1 MRTAKITCPYCSN
14 SQKIFYFSFNLKQF
28 FNIFSKQEQLIP
40 TRAITDI
47 NKQIKKFLCKTCL
60 KDLIYFFNIN
70 NEEYF
75 VDGIH
80 LKYARE
86 LILNKRN
93 GIELLK
99 NKIIKLEK
107 VENSPENEK
116 LLEYLR
122 IKVIK
127 EDDELNH
134 LKEEYKDLPLKL

>member
-14 SQKIFYFSFNLKQF
+14 LQKIFHLSYSLKKF
-28 FNIFSKQEQLIP
+28 FNIFQKAELLIP

-47 NKQIKKFLCKTCL
+47 NKQIKKFSCKTCL

-86 LILNKRN
+86 LILNKTN
-93 GIELLK
+93 GIDILK
-99 NKIIKLEK
+99 NKIVKLENI
-107 VENSPENEK
+107 ETSPENEK

-122 IKVIK
+122 IKAIK
-127 EDDELNH
+127 EDEELNH

>member
-47 NKQIKKFLCKTCL
+47 NKQIKKFLCKACL

-86 LILNKRN
+86 LILNKTN
-93 GIELLK
+93 GIDLLK
-99 NKIIKLEK
+99 NKIVKLEK

-127 EDDELNH
+127 EDEELNH

>member
-1 MRTAKITCPYCSN
+1 MRTAKITCPYCSI

-40 TRAITDI
+40 TRAITDV
-47 NKQIKKFLCKTCL
+47 NKQIKKFSCKTCL

-86 LILNKRN
+86 LILNKTN
-93 GIELLK
+93 GIDLLK
-99 NKIIKLEK
+99 NKIVKLEK
-107 VENSPENEK
+107 VENVPENEK

-127 EDDELNH
+127 EDEELNH

>member
-1 MRTAKITCPYCSN
+1 MRTAKIICPYCSN
-14 SQKIFYFSFNLKQF
+14 VQKIFHLSYNLKKF

-47 NKQIKKFLCKTCL
+47 NKQIKKFSCKTCL

-86 LILNKRN
+86 LILNKTN
-93 GIELLK
+93 GIDLLK
-99 NKIIKLEK
+99 NKIVKLEN
-107 VENSPENEK
+107 VENSSENEK

-127 EDDELNH
+127 EDEELNH

>member
-14 SQKIFYFSFNLKQF
+14 VQKIFHLSYSLKKF

-47 NKQIKKFLCKTCL
+47 NKQIKKFSCKTCL

-70 NEEYF
+70 NEKYF

-86 LILNKRN
+86 LILNKTN
-93 GIELLK
+93 GIDLLK
-99 NKIIKLEK
+99 NKIVKLEK
-107 VENSPENEK
+107 VENVPENEK

-127 EDDELNH
+127 EDEELNH

>member
-40 TRAITDI
+40 TRAITDV
-47 NKQIKKFLCKTCL
+47 NKKIKKFSCKVCL

-86 LILNKRN
+86 LILNKTN
-93 GIELLK
+93 GIDLLK
-99 NKIIKLEK
+99 NKIVKLEK
-107 VENSPENEK
+107 VENVPENEK

-127 EDDELNH
+127 EDEELNH

>member
-1 MRTAKITCPYCSN
+1 MRTAKIICPYCSN
-14 SQKIFYFSFNLKQF
+14 VQKIFHLSYNLKKF

-47 NKQIKKFLCKTCL
+47 NKQIKKFSCKTCL

-70 NEEYF
+70 TEEYF
-75 VDGIH
+75 IDGFH
-80 LKYARE
+80 LKYVRE

-93 GIELLK
+93 GIDLLK
-99 NKIIKLEK
+99 NKIVKLEN
-107 VENSPENEK
+107 VENSSENEK

-127 EDDELNH
+127 EDEELNH

>member
-1 MRTAKITCPYCSN
+1 MRTARIICPYCSN
-14 SQKIFYFSFNLKQF
+14 VQKIFHLSYNLKKF

-40 TRAITDI
+40 TRSITDI
-47 NKQIKKFLCKTCL
+47 NKQIKKFSCKTCL
-60 KDLIYFFNIN
+60 KDLIYFYNIN
-70 NEEYF
+70 TKEYF
-75 VDGIH
+75 IDGFH

-93 GIELLK
+93 GIDLLK
-99 NKIIKLEK
+99 NKIVKLEN
-107 VENSPENEK
+107 VENSSENEK

-127 EDDELNH
+127 EDEELNH

>member
-14 SQKIFYFSFNLKQF
+14 LQKIFHLSYSLKKF

-40 TRAITDI
+40 TRAITDV
-47 NKQIKKFLCKTCL
+47 NKKIKKFSCKVCL

-86 LILNKRN
+86 LILNKTN
-93 GIELLK
+93 GIDLLK
-99 NKIIKLEK
+99 NKIVKLEK
-107 VENSPENEK
+107 VENVPENEK

-127 EDDELNH
+127 EDEELNH

>member
-14 SQKIFYFSFNLKQF
+14 LQKIFHLSYSLKKF

-47 NKQIKKFLCKTCL
+47 HKIIKKFSCKTCL

-86 LILNKRN
+86 LILNKTN
-93 GIELLK
+93 GIDLLK
-99 NKIIKLEK
+99 NKIVKLEK

-127 EDDELNH
+127 EDEELNH

>member
-14 SQKIFYFSFNLKQF
+14 LQKIFHLSYSLKKF

-47 NKQIKKFLCKTCL
+47 HKIIKKFSCKTCL

-86 LILNKRN
+86 LILNKTN
-93 GIELLK
+93 GIDLLK
-99 NKIIKLEK
+99 NKIVKLENI
-107 VENSPENEK
+107 ETSPENEK

-122 IKVIK
+122 IKAIK
-127 EDDELNH
+127 EDEELNH

>member
-14 SQKIFYFSFNLKQF
+14 LQKIFHLSYSLKKF

-47 NKQIKKFLCKTCL
+47 HKIIKKFSCKTCL

-86 LILNKRN
+86 LILNKTN
-93 GIELLK
+93 GIDLLK
-99 NKIIKLEK
+99 NKIVKLEK
-107 VENSPENEK
+107 VENVPENEK

-127 EDDELNH
+127 EDEELNH

>member
-47 NKQIKKFLCKTCL
+47 NKQIKKFSCKVCL

-99 NKIIKLEK
+99 NKIVKLEK

-127 EDDELNH
+127 EDEELNH

>member
-14 SQKIFYFSFNLKQF
+14 LQKIFHLSYSLKKF

-40 TRAITDI
+40 TRAITDV
-47 NKQIKKFLCKTCL
+47 NKKIKKFSCKACL
-60 KDLIYFFNIN
+60 KDLIYFFSIN

-86 LILNKRN
+86 LILNKTN
-93 GIELLK
+93 GIDLLK
-99 NKIIKLEK
+99 NKIVKLEK
-107 VENSPENEK
+107 VENVPENEK

-127 EDDELNH
+127 EDEELNH

>member
-1 MRTAKITCPYCSN
+1 MRTLKITCPYCN
-14 SQKIFYFSFNLKQF
+14 NLQKIFHLSYNLKKF
-28 FNIFSKQEQLIP
+28 FNIFQKAESLIP
-40 TRAITDI
+40 TKAITDI
-47 NKQIKKFLCKTCL
+47 HKTIKKFSCKACL

-127 EDDELNH
+127 EDEELNH
-134 LKEEYKDLPLKL
+134 LKEEYKDFPLKL

>member
-47 NKQIKKFLCKTCL
+47 NKKIKKFSCKACL

-86 LILNKRN
+86 LILNKGN

-127 EDDELNH
+127 EDEELNH

>member
-47 NKQIKKFLCKTCL
+47 N
-60 KDLIYFFNIN
+60 

-99 NKIIKLEK
+99 NKIVKLEK

-127 EDDELNH
+127 EDEELNH

>member
-1 MRTAKITCPYCSN
+1 MRTAKITCPYCCN
-14 SQKIFYFSFNLKQF
+14 LQKIFHLSYSLKKF

-47 NKQIKKFLCKTCL
+47 NKQIKKFSCKTCL

-86 LILNKRN
+86 LILNKTN
-93 GIELLK
+93 GIDLLK
-99 NKIIKLEK
+99 NKIVKLEK
-107 VENSPENEK
+107 VENVPENEK

-127 EDDELNH
+127 EDEELNH

>member
-14 SQKIFYFSFNLKQF
+14 LQKIFHLSYSLQKF

-47 NKQIKKFLCKTCL
+47 NKQIKKFSCKVCL

-86 LILNKRN
+86 LILNKTN
-93 GIELLK
+93 GIDLLK
-99 NKIIKLEK
+99 NKIVKLENI
-107 VENSPENEK
+107 ETSPENEK

-122 IKVIK
+122 IKAIK
-127 EDDELNH
+127 EDEELNH

>member
-14 SQKIFYFSFNLKQF
+14 LQKIFHLSYSLKKF

-47 NKQIKKFLCKTCL
+47 NKQIKKFSCKVCL

-70 NEEYF
+70 NAEYF

-86 LILNKRN
+86 LILNKTN

-99 NKIIKLEK
+99 NKIVKLEK
-107 VENSPENEK
+107 VESVPENEK

-127 EDDELNH
+127 EDEELNH

>member
-14 SQKIFYFSFNLKQF
+14 LQKIFHLSYSLKKF
-28 FNIFSKQEQLIP
+28 FNIFQKAELLIP

-47 NKQIKKFLCKTCL
+47 NKQIKKFLCKACL

-86 LILNKRN
+86 LILNKTN
-93 GIELLK
+93 GIDLLK
-99 NKIIKLEK
+99 NKIVKLEK
-107 VENSPENEK
+107 VENVPENEK

-127 EDDELNH
+127 EDEELNH

>member
-1 MRTAKITCPYCSN
+1 MRTAKIICPYCSN
-14 SQKIFYFSFNLKQF
+14 LQKIFHLSYSLKKF
-28 FNIFSKQEQLIP
+28 FNIFQKAESLIP
-40 TRAITDI
+40 TKAITDI
-47 NKQIKKFLCKTCL
+47 HKIIKNFSCKACL

-86 LILNKRN
+86 LILNKTN
-93 GIELLK
+93 GIDILK
-99 NKIIKLEK
+99 NKIVKLENI
-107 VENSPENEK
+107 ETSPENEK

-122 IKVIK
+122 IKAIK
-127 EDDELNH
+127 EDEELNR

>member
-14 SQKIFYFSFNLKQF
+14 LQKIFHLSYSLKKF

-47 NKQIKKFLCKTCL
+47 NKQIKKFSCKACL
-60 KDLIYFFNIN
+60 KDLIYFFNTN
-70 NEEYF
+70 TKEYF
-75 VDGIH
+75 IDGIH

-86 LILNKRN
+86 LILKKTN
-93 GIELLK
+93 GIDLLK
-99 NKIIKLEK
+99 NKIVKLEK
-107 VENSPENEK
+107 VENVPENEK

-127 EDDELNH
+127 EDEELNH

>member
-47 NKQIKKFLCKTCL
+47 NKQIKKFLCKACL

-99 NKIIKLEK
+99 NKIVKLEK

-127 EDDELNH
+127 EDEELNH

>member
-14 SQKIFYFSFNLKQF
+14 LQKIFHLSYSLKKF

-47 NKQIKKFLCKTCL
+47 HKIIKKFSCKTCL

-70 NEEYF
+70 NAEYF

-86 LILNKRN
+86 LILNKTN
-93 GIELLK
+93 GIDLLK
-99 NKIIKLEK
+99 NKIVKLEK
-107 VENSPENEK
+107 VENVPENEK

-127 EDDELNH
+127 EDEELNH

>member
-47 NKQIKKFLCKTCL
+47 NKKIKKFSCKACL

-107 VENSPENEK
+107 
-116 LLEYLR
+116 
-122 IKVIK
+122 
-127 EDDELNH
+127 
-134 LKEEYKDLPLKL
+134 